1 VAYSCQTFFFPDLT
15 GSVKVRRKE
24 TLAHNKETVKLQTVL
39 GSIMADSVRKIVKK
53 QPPEKVTD
61 ARRAILGP
69 TA

>member
-1 VAYSCQTFFFPDLT
+1 
-15 GSVKVRRKE
+15 
-24 TLAHNKETVKLQTVL
+24 
-39 GSIMADSVRKIVKK
+39 MADSVRKIVKK